1 MKKNIYDFSK
11 TDFGEIFSNTYT
23 NHSQA
28 DLNKVMDNHP
38 DLTAHGFGSLNP
50 VEFKNFR
57 QQLKNSLREFQSCC
71 VYLSLCK
78 KSKRMYKLLSSYGL
92 KSRVEFMNGYV
103 SNGSFIAAALHCGFS
118 VSRIPNSPN
127 AYFDIDDLVF
137 KGCRELNLGTV

>member
-1 MKKNIYDFSK
+1 MKNSINKFTSKNFE
-11 TDFGEIFSNTYT
+11 EIFSNTYANYT
-23 NHSQA
+23 QE
-28 DLNKVMDNHP
+28 DLIRVMDNNP
-38 DLTAHGFGSLNP
+38 DLTSNGFGNLNP

-57 QQLKNSLREFQSCC
+57 QQLRNSLREFQSCC

-78 KSKRMYKLLSSYGL
+78 KSKRIYKILSSYGL

-103 SNGSFIAAALHCGFS
+103 SNGSFIAAAIHCNFKAH
-118 VSRIPNSPN
+118 RIINSPN